1 MVANITVLGLSIKRD
16 WIPHRGSL
24 ACLSKP
30 VHKQWKPMLPLSI
43 STLWYTDQ
51 EGVQELITLLC
62 KNMIS
67 LQEFDWIMN
76 EEPNLLYKDLI
87 RLLNQKITR
96 KSR

>member
-1 MVANITVLGLSIKRD
+1 
-16 WIPHRGSL
+16 
-24 ACLSKP
+24 
-30 VHKQWKPMLPLSI
+30 MLPLSI